1 MNVVVV
7 PLLSHVWLCD
17 LLDCSMPGFPVL
29 HHFPEFA
36 QTHVHWVGD
45 AIQLSHPLSPLL
57 LNSIFPTLIWNV
69 IIFVYLLD
77 IYTHTH
83 THTQN
88 GTLNQVTEPAWV
100 RGLISR
106 QSSQTQNVS
115 SNWAVISSGD
125 GQDLSLRVTE
135 HRSWFSLVLR
145 VLAVVP
151 ELALASASSSSN
163 HYQLSSFNFSPG
175 FDCEV
180 PEGQRVFLSLQS
192 NESNA

>member
-29 HHFPEFA
+29 HHFPEFT

-83 THTQN
+83 THTKRN
-88 GTLNQVTEPAWV
+88 LEPGYRTSLSQRANKQTI
-100 RGLISR
+100 ISDSECVFQLGCHLLWGWAR
-106 QSSQTQNVS
+106 FISESHRTQ
-115 SNWAVISSGD
+115 
-125 GQDLSLRVTE
+125 E
-135 HRSWFSLVLR
+135 LVLPGPQG
-145 VLAVVP
+145 AGSGP
-151 ELALASASSSSN
+151 WI
-163 HYQLSSFNFSPG
+163 SPG
-175 FDCEV
+175 FSLFIIK
-180 PEGQRVFLSLQS
+180 PLSTLFF
-192 NESNA
+192 